1 MSIRHTRRRRA
12 IYAAGTLPTPPGR
25 RADAMRDRPA
35 AGRQYGTRVR
45 RPLARRVYASVP
57 LRRQRVVTLAAALV
71 IVAASLTA
79 GHVASVQFDGVI
91 PKPLGRIGRLDRPDS
106 LGGWWVATLWTITAA
121 AAAMIYAL
129 RRHRN
134 DDFVGAYRVWR
145 WAAAASLAGAMQQHI
160 DWIAAAGSIPEWA
173 FGPRI
178 GLTGSDWVRMVWT
191 LALAVL
197 GLRVVVDA
205 RRCRTAWPIM
215 VAGGMLA
222 AIPESLRWHLWTLE
236 SRSGW
241 FVVTSAPLF
250 AATAGLIGSVMYLR
264 MQIRSA
270 LGHSEPWRP
279 IERLRQSSAAAW
291 SKVAESRRSTTDDI
305 DEPPTEATPTTPR
318 VRRSRTRKP
327 DADQLDTEELEREH
341 GIDDADEGSDASEPA
356 IRRRWFRRKPKSN
369 PSGVREKTESAES
382 SGKYESSENSR
393 DGEGTETDAEAP
405 TTEASRRRWF
415 GLRRRPKSTT
425 DPAEADAMVDE
436 DGKDLAD
443 TTASDDETTETRSA
457 SDERRPIW
465 KRWRRRSTPPNE
477 SDVDEGDEPVVF
489 ETDDTTNDAE
499 SSEPA
504 NDADEPNLDPSDIDW
519 SGLSKSERRRLKK
532 QLRRQNRA
540 A

>member
-1 MSIRHTRRRRA
+1 M
-12 IYAAGTLPTPPGR
+12 
-25 RADAMRDRPA
+25 
-35 AGRQYGTRVR
+35 
-45 RPLARRVYASVP
+45 P
-57 LRRQRVVTLAAALV
+57 LRRQRAVTLAAALV
-71 IVAASLTA
+71 VVAASLTA

-91 PKPLGRIGRLDRPDS
+91 PEKLGRVGRLDRPDS
-106 LGGWWVATLWTITAA
+106 LGGWWIATLWTITSA

-160 DWIAAAGSIPEWA
+160 DWIAAAGAIPEWA

-178 GLTGSDWVRMVWT
+178 GLTGSDWVRMVWS

-197 GLRVVVDA
+197 GLRIVVDA

-236 SRSGW
+236 SRFGW

-250 AATAGLIGSVMYLR
+250 SATAGLIASVMYLR

-291 SKVAESRRSTTDDI
+291 SKVAECRRPTEDDI
-305 DEPPTEATPTTPR
+305 DEPPTEATPPTPR
-318 VRRSRTRKP
+318 VRRSRRRKP
-327 DADQLDTEELEREH
+327 DADQPDADQRDTDKLEREKE
-341 GIDDADEGSDASEPA
+341 IDGADEGSVAGEPA
-356 IRRRWFRRKPKSN
+356 TRRRWFRRKPKSV
-369 PSGVREKTESAES
+369 PSDARGEREFAES
-382 SGKYESSENSR
+382 SGEHEPSENSR
-393 DGEGTETDAEAP
+393 DLEETAPDAETP
-405 TTEASRRRWF
+405 QTEPPRRRRF
-415 GLRRRPKSTT
+415 GLRRRSKATT
-425 DPAEADAMVDE
+425 DPTENAPTKNASTENAPTSAEDSDDPAE
-436 DGKDLAD
+436 
-443 TTASDDETTETRSA
+443 TNSSDDETAEKPAAGDDRRSV
-457 SDERRPIW
+457 W
-465 KRWRRRSTPPNE
+465 KRWRRRSSPSNE
-477 SDVDEGDEPVVF
+477 SDVDDPDESVVF
-489 ETDDTTNDAE
+489 ETDNSTPEAE
-499 SSEPA
+499 RSDRTD
-504 NDADEPNLDPSDIDW
+504 DADEESLDPSDIDW
-519 SGLSKSERRRLKK
+519 SGLSKAERRRLKK